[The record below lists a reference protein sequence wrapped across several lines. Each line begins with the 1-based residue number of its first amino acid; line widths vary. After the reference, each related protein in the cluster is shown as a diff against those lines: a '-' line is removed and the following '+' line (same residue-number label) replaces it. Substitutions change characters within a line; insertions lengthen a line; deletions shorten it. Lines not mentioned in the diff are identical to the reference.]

1 MCGIAGIVHGKPNAN
16 AEIVEGMIDGLHH
29 RGPDA
34 KSIKNFPESGVVL
47 GHTRLS
53 IIDLAGSSQP
63 MTSASGRF
71 TIVFNGEIFNYQE
84 LRKTLDYPFQTS
96 GDTETILALWE
107 LEQEKCLTQLRGQ
120 FAFAIWDNVERKLSL
135 AVDAF
140 GILPLYVA
148 QQDDSIIFGSGMC
161 ALNNHG
167 FRYARDESKIRT
179 LLTQRAVS
187 APATPYVGVRRLPP
201 GALWEIHNNEI
212 VEKFWKQPW
221 KSEPVTANR
230 QEKVTT
236 LLGLLNRA
244 ADRAVT
250 ADVEIGVFLSGG
262 LDSAIMAKLT
272 QDRLPYRM
280 HSYTASWTGDAE
292 ESELQAA
299 TALATYL
306 GLDHTNLIIDAQ
318 TWFQAFNESS
328 RFRDAPHSEP
338 ADIVFYLLA
347 KRAAQDVKVVVTGE
361 GSDELFGGYPKYKVE
376 RWAKLPMVQPL
387 ARLANSFKLCSNDE
401 RLSRL
406 IHAIGSKTDQ
416 ERWATYFATIWPNS
430 SNPAL
435 RNRNADTD
443 THSSSS
449 LRERDLKDWLAPLL
463 LDRADR
469 MAMANS
475 LEVRPI
481 FLDYDIATF
490 ALGLSGNEIVA
501 RGKTKALLRDV
512 ARLILPENVANIQ
525 KRGFPMPLN
534 NWFRTEL
541 FDQVS
546 TVLLQE
552 CPAID
557 AFITIQ
563 ERRDL
568 LAAHREGK
576 QNNTMRIFTLLS
588 TMNWLMGN
596 QDNSIQSN

>member
-1 MCGIAGIVHGKPNAN
+1 MV
-16 AEIVEGMIDGLHH
+16 DGLHH

-34 KSIKNFPESGVVL
+34 KNLINFPESGVVL

-53 IIDLAGSSQP
+53 IIDLEGSSQP
-63 MTSASGRF
+63 MTSSSGRF

-84 LRKTLDYPFQTS
+84 LRKTLDYPFQTN
-96 GDTETILALWE
+96 GDTETILAMWE
-107 LEQEKCLTQLRGQ
+107 LEQEVCLTRLRGQ
-120 FAFAIWDNVERKLSL
+120 FAFAMWDNVEQKLSL

-148 QQDDSIIFGSGMC
+148 QQDDNIIFGSGMC
-161 ALNNHG
+161 ALNNYGTG
-167 FRYARDESKIRT
+167 FLRDEST
-179 LLTQRAVS
+179 VPSLLTQRAVS
-187 APATPYVGVRRLPP
+187 APKTPYVGVRLLPP
-201 GALWEIHNNEI
+201 GALWEIQNNAI
-212 VEKFWKQPW
+212 TEKFWKQPW
-221 KSEPVTANR
+221 RAKSISASR

-280 HSYTASWTGDAE
+280 HSYTASWAGNAE

-318 TWFQAFNESS
+318 TWFTAFNESS

-338 ADIVFYLLA
+338 ADTVFYLLA
-347 KRAAQDVKVVVTGE
+347 QRAAQDVKVVVTGE

-376 RWAKLPMVQPL
+376 RWAKRPLIQPL
-387 ARLANSFKLCSNDE
+387 AHLANVFKLRSNDE
-401 RLSRL
+401 RVSRIIQAL
-406 IHAIGSKTDQ
+406 GSKTDE
-416 ERWATYFATIWPNS
+416 ERWDTYFATIWPQSFEVAQPNQ
-430 SNPAL
+430 
-435 RNRNADTD
+435 D
-443 THSSSS
+443 THSGEVAPSN
-449 LRERDLKDWLAPLL
+449 LRERDLLDWLAPLL

-481 FLDYDIATF
+481 FLDYDIANF
-490 ALGLSGNEIVA
+490 ALGLSGKEIVA

-512 ARLILPENVANIQ
+512 AKLILPENVAKIQ

-534 NWFRTEL
+534 TWFRTDL
-541 FDQVS
+541 YDQIS
-546 TVLLQE
+546 AVLLQD

-557 AFITIQ
+557 TYIPLKARQ
-563 ERRDL
+563 EL
-568 LAAHREGK
+568 LAAHRDGK
-576 QNNTMRIFTLLS
+576 QNNTMRIFTLFS
-588 TMNWLMGN
+588 VMTWLQIN
-596 QDNSIQSN
+596 

>member
-1 MCGIAGIVHGKPNAN
+1 MCGIAGQISEHGNLDTEN
-16 AEIVEGMIDGLHH
+16 VYSMTGGIHH

-34 KSIKNFPESGVVL
+34 RSLAEFPKSGVVL

-53 IIDLAGSSQP
+53 IIDLEGSSQP
-63 MTSASGRF
+63 MTSASGRY

-84 LRKTLDYPFQTS
+84 LRKSLTYPFQTN

-107 LEQEKCLTQLRGQ
+107 LEQERCIPQLRGQ
-120 FAFAIWDNVERKLSL
+120 FAFAIWDNVAERLSL
-135 AVDAF
+135 VVDAF

-148 QQDDSIIFGSGMC
+148 QQDNRIFFGSGMC
-161 ALNNHG
+161 ALNNG
-167 FRYARDESKIRT
+167 ELTFAKDESTIPV

-201 GALWEIHNNEI
+201 GGLWEIQNSHI
-212 VEKFWKQPW
+212 REKSWKQPW
-221 KSEPVTANR
+221 KTSPTSASR

-280 HSYTASWTGDAE
+280 HSYTASWAGNTQ
-292 ESELQAA
+292 ESELQSA

-306 GLDHTNLIIDAQ
+306 GLDHTNLIIDAHS
-318 TWFQAFNESS
+318 WFNAFVESS
-328 RFRDAPHSEP
+328 IFRDAPHSEP
-338 ADIVFYLLA
+338 ADAVFYLLA
-347 KRAAQDVKVVVTGE
+347 QRAAQDVKVVVTGE

-376 RWAKLPMVQPL
+376 RWAQMPLVQPMAQL
-387 ARLANSFKLCSNDE
+387 AGAIKLRSKDE
-401 RLSRL
+401 RVSRL
-406 IHAIGSKTDQ
+406 LQALGSPSDDV
-416 ERWATYFATIWPNS
+416 RWSTYFATTWPESFNLS
-430 SNPAL
+430 ASQS
-435 RNRNADTD
+435 RIKNAGDSPTN
-443 THSSSS
+443 
-449 LRERDLKDWLAPLL
+449 LRERDLREWLAPLL

-490 ALGLSGNEIVA
+490 ALGLSGKEIVA

-534 NWFRTEL
+534 TWFKNDL
-541 FDQVS
+541 FEQVS
-546 TVLLQE
+546 AVLLQE

-557 AFITIQ
+557 SYISM
-563 ERRDL
+563 RDRQAL
-568 LAAHREGK
+568 LTAHRTEQ
-576 QNNTMRIFTLLS
+576 QNNTLRIFTLLS
-588 TMNWLMGN
+588 TMTWLKM
-596 QDNSIQSN
+596 D